1 MSRALGRRRLR
12 LLGAC
17 AVATAI
23 FGLAALWDTDAL
35 RQGGPGRITVR
46 ETPANPHPL
55 HLAAFAKTTLDRT
68 CSFDRW
74 SDGRIPAT
82 SLSLRGPQW
91 QKNNPCG
98 PLSASSPQLPVASPV
113 CWQLW
118 KMHVDIGFDI
128 NGDNAT
134 MSGGAFSHLFLSNM
148 PGASK
153 HAYPPGDMMSPRLRK
168 QVYRRHT
175 CCAAW

>member
-46 ETPANPHPL
+46 ETHANPHPL

-118 KMHVDIGFDI
+118 KMHVDVDIGFQF

-134 MSGGAFSHLFLSNM
+134 MSGGAFSHLF
-148 PGASK
+148 
-153 HAYPPGDMMSPRLRK
+153 
-168 QVYRRHT
+168 
-175 CCAAW
+175 